1 MQQPQQG
8 INSENENKYTENTI
22 TNLLIQLQKTVAE
35 KKIR

>member
-22 TNLLIQLQKTVAE
+22 TNLLIKLQKAVA
-35 KKIR
+35 KKR